1 MGSTGLSDVSLSH
14 HLSSE
19 EATRERI
26 LHLLRI
32 LCSAHN
38 LTISVLKKQQGS
50 AYCTCSG
57 FCAVCVPHIISPSQE
72 TPSAAQNFA
81 FHCTMR
87 SQMFSNVQFNIHHT
101 NTAGCSLGIHF
112 KARKFIQHMRSKC
125 ANCSGMLMALRRTE
139 DPETIGYI

>member
-1 MGSTGLSDVSLSH
+1 MKYT
-14 HLSSE
+14 
-19 EATRERI
+19 
-26 LHLLRI
+26 LHCVHPHPHCQAAARMNKALWWVQPGYRT
-32 LCSAHN
+32 SPY
-38 LTISVLKKQQGS
+38 LTISVLRKQQGS

-81 FHCTMR
+81 FHCTMH

-101 NTAGCSLGIHF
+101 NTAGCSLGAHF

-139 DPETIGYI
+139 DPETIRYI